1 MSESTDES
9 NPDHDATE
17 EQAQAPSV
25 RIPNVRPGAIS
36 GLDHVLLSP
45 DAAAAD
51 ESPDEDEAG
60 VEVPDGDLDYRL
72 AWVKDAEDDTERSER
87 ADAVWA
93 AESAA
98 NTDED
103 HLSDVAQ
110 KLRDAVNGTTEAI
123 AAQEGNE
130 ALGEPVV
137 GEIVESE
144 TAGTGGA
151 VNAETGQETAPG
163 EPLPEVI
170 APGTPLTSDEDG
182 NLRTP
187 DGDLYDGPVM
197 ESAEGT
203 EPLTTTP
210 LETPETDGQDSP
222 PDGPA

>member
-1 MSESTDES
+1 MTEQTPEET
-9 NPDHDATE
+9 PDHDATE
-17 EQAQAPSV
+17 EQAPATSV
-25 RIPNVRPGAIS
+25 RIPNVRPGAVS
-36 GLDHVLLSP
+36 GLDHVLLAP
-45 DAAAAD
+45 DAAVAA

-60 VEVPDGDLDYRL
+60 VDVPDGDLDSRI
-72 AWVKDAEDDTERSER
+72 AWVKDTDDDTERSER

-123 AAQEGNE
+123 AAQEGNDT
-130 ALGEPVV
+130 LGEPVS
-137 GEIVESE
+137 GEAVESE

-163 EPLPEVI
+163 EPLPPVEQ
-170 APGTPLTSDEDG
+170 TDG
-182 NLRTP
+182 
-187 DGDLYDGPVM
+187 
-197 ESAEGT
+197 
-203 EPLTTTP
+203 EPLGEP
-210 LETPETDGQDSP
+210 DSQEDENVNGEADDNGPETDGQDSP